1 MQRLHRPYAFC
12 VVLPFK
18 MVRTDISF
26 KRIQQLAIPALISG
40 IAEPVLSATDAAV
53 VGNIKDFGIE
63 SLAAVGIVGSFLSAL
78 IWILGQT
85 RSAISAIVSQNLGA
99 GKLHDLHNFP
109 AQAIYFNIAISILVL
124 FSTYFFVEEIFGL
137 LNAEGI
143 ILSFSIDYYNIR
155 VWGFPLTLFTFAVF
169 GIFRG
174 LQNTFWPMIIAAI
187 GAGLNIG
194 LDFALVYG
202 IDGFLL
208 PMGIKGAA
216 WASLIA
222 QAVMALI
229 SLGFLLKKTDVSL
242 KLKLPLHPEIK
253 RLVEMSLNLFLRS
266 LALNTALILATRE
279 AAAIGKEY
287 IAAHTIAFNIWIFT
301 AFFIDGYGAAGNI
314 LGGKLLGERN
324 FKALWQL
331 TKKVNFYNMAVACFL
346 VLIGIIFYE
355 PMGLLFNKDE
365 KVLSIFYGMFFMVL
379 LCLPFNALAFTLD
392 PIFKGL
398 GEMGYLRNV
407 LLGATLFGFLPVL
420 YFSKFM
426 HWGLIGIWAALIVWV
441 AYRAVALM
449 LKFKRKYIPLTHST
463 TV

>member
-1 MQRLHRPYAFC
+1 MLQ
-12 VVLPFK
+12 
-18 MVRTDISF
+18 TDISF
-26 KRIQQLAIPALISG
+26 KRIQQLAIPAIISG

-53 VGNIKDFGIE
+53 VGNIKEFGIE

-99 GKLHDLHNFP
+99 GKLKDLNNFP
-109 AQAIYFNIAISILVL
+109 AQAIYFNIALSIIVL
-124 FSTYFFVEEIFGL
+124 FSTYFFVEEIFRL

-169 GIFRG
+169 GLFRG
-174 LQNTFWPMIIAAI
+174 LQNTFWPMIIATI
-187 GAGLNIG
+187 GAALNIG

-202 IDGFLL
+202 IEGYIL

-216 WASLIA
+216 WASLVS
-222 QAVMALI
+222 QAVMAIMALI
-229 SLGFLLKKTDVSL
+229 FLLKKTEISL
-242 KLKLPLHPEIK
+242 KLKFPLHPEIK
-253 RLVEMSLNLFLRS
+253 RLVNMSFNLFLRS
-266 LALNTALILATRE
+266 VALNTALILATRE
-279 AAAIGKEY
+279 AADLGKEY

-324 FKALWQL
+324 YSSLWKL
-331 TKKVNFYNMAVACFL
+331 TKKVNLYNLGVAAML
-346 VLIGIIFYE
+346 VLIGLLLYE
-355 PMGLLFNKDE
+355 PLGFLFNKDE

-379 LCLPFNALAFTLD
+379 ICLPFNALAFTLD
-392 PIFKGL
+392 SIFKGL

-407 LLGATLFGFLPVL
+407 LLGATVFGFIPVL
-420 YFSKFM
+420 YFSKYM

-441 AYRAVALM
+441 AYRAVAL
-449 LKFKRKYIPLTHST
+449 LIKFRRKYIPLIEN
-463 TV
+463 